1 MALSKYLPFVSNS
14 LPEIDLEEA
23 QLSPDRLR
31 ELSRTMRVA
40 TFALGYRGVNYY
52 YTGRSN
58 FEPAPYNFDRII
70 QAIDTDSYVKQA
82 IAKYKDL
89 FWKEGWQI
97 VGENPDAV
105 AYLYERIDYMEMTM
119 RRPFLDFL
127 IDLSDQLF
135 KFANVFIVKAR
146 ADLSSYFPKPLQ
158 SISGTDPVVGYYL
171 IPTEQA
177 RILRDKHNRPKA
189 YLQRTNPLT
198 YAPTNRDPKF
208 DAEKVIHLFFDR
220 KPGRA
225 FGTPFLANV
234 LDDVVALRQM
244 EEDIQNLVHRELFP
258 LYKYRIG
265 TADQPA
271 EPEEIDQ
278 AALEIENLRAEGGL
292 ILPFRHD
299 VEVIGSNK
307 AVLDAS
313 AYLDHF
319 KERVA
324 IGLGVAPHHIGMTLN
339 GGNRA
344 VTERLDTA
352 LYDKIKHYQK
362 QFADMVRVHIFNE
375 LLFEGGFDP
384 LVNPM
389 DDGTSD
395 RCYFKF
401 NEIDVDTQVKK
412 ETHIIQ
418 KYVNS
423 LITLE
428 EARIKLGEK
437 VEVDMENLFSAI
449 QGKVQVDVSSAQAET
464 QAKIQKQ
471 QMKDVMKDGDKQASA
486 PSGQVNLPSSR
497 RGVGNSIRPQN
508 QQGRRTSPNIK
519 RTDPTWINVVENLL
533 EEQYNV
539 IVSQDEVSDKQR
551 INITDEEII
560 TIMSED
566 NNVDND

>member
-1 MALSKYLPFVSNS
+1 MAISKYLPFSGGPESSTTAIEQLSATSINS
-14 LPEIDLEEA
+14 L
-23 QLSPDRLR
+23 SK
-31 ELSRTMRVA
+31 TMKVA
-40 TFALGYRGVNYY
+40 ALALGYQGTNYF

-58 FEPAPYNFDRII
+58 FEPSPYDFDRII
-70 QAIDTDSYVKQA
+70 QAVDTDSYVKQSVG
-82 IAKYKDL
+82 KYKDL

-97 VGENPDAV
+97 VGENPEAV
-105 AYLYERIDYMEMTM
+105 AYLYQRIDYMEMAM
-119 RRPFLDFL
+119 KRPFLDFI

-146 ADLSSYFPKPLQ
+146 ADLSEYFPTKLNP
-158 SISGTDPVVGYYL
+158 ISSTQPVVGYYL
-171 IPTEQA
+171 IPTEQT
-177 RILRDKHNRPKA
+177 RILRDKHNRPKS
-189 YLQRTNPLT
+189 YQQQTDPLT
-198 YAPTNRDPKF
+198 YAPTDRDPVWSA
-208 DAEKVIHLFFDR
+208 DRIIHLFFDR

-225 FGTPFLANV
+225 FGTPFLSNV

-278 AALEIENLRAEGGL
+278 AAAEIENLRAEGGL

-299 VEVIGSNK
+299 VDVIGANN
-307 AVLDAS
+307 AALDAS

-324 IGLGVAPHHIGMTLN
+324 IGLGVAPHHLGMSMG

-344 VTERLDTA
+344 MTERLDTA
-352 LYDKIKHYQK
+352 LYDKIKQYQK
-362 QFADMVRVHIFNE
+362 QFAEMVRVHILNE

-384 LVNPM
+384 LVNPITS
-389 DDGTSD
+389 DVSD

-412 ETHIIQ
+412 ETHIVQ

-423 LITLE
+423 LISLP
-428 EARIKLGEK
+428 EARIQLGIDAD
-437 VEVDMENLFSAI
+437 VDTEELFPSI
-449 QGKVQVDVSSAQAET
+449 QGKVQIEISKGQAEV
-464 QAKIQKQ
+464 QANAQK
-471 QMKDVMKDGDKQASA
+471 MKDVMADGDKQDSA
-486 PSGQVNLPSSR
+486 PKGQVNLPSSR
-497 RGVGNSIRPQN
+497 RGVGNSVRPQN

-519 RTDPTWINVVENLL
+519 RSDPSWLGLVENLL
-533 EEQYNV
+533 EEQYDV
-539 IVSQDEVSDKQR
+539 IIKDDVEST
-551 INITDEEII
+551 NEEN
-560 TIMSED
+560 TK
-566 NNVDND
+566 

>member
-1 MALSKYLPFVSNS
+1 MAISKYLPFSGGPQNQTTAVEQLTATSLNS
-14 LPEIDLEEA
+14 L
-23 QLSPDRLR
+23 SK
-31 ELSRTMRVA
+31 SMKVA
-40 TFALGYRGVNYY
+40 ALALGYQGTNYF

-58 FEPAPYNFDRII
+58 FEPSPYDFDRII
-70 QAIDTDSYVKQA
+70 QAVDTDSYVKQA
-82 IAKYKDL
+82 VSKYKEL

-97 VGENPDAV
+97 VGENPEAV
-105 AYLYERIDYMEMTM
+105 AYLYQRIDYMEMAM
-119 RRPFLDFL
+119 KRPFLDFL

-146 ADLSSYFPKPLQ
+146 ADLSEYFPTALTP
-158 SISGTDPVVGYYL
+158 ISSTQPVVGYYL
-171 IPTEQA
+171 IPTEQT
-177 RILRDKHNRPKA
+177 RILRDRHNRPKS
-189 YLQRTNPLT
+189 YQQQTDPLT
-198 YAPTNRDPKF
+198 YAPTDRDPVWSA
-208 DAEKVIHLFFDR
+208 DRVIHLFFDR

-225 FGTPFLANV
+225 FGTPFLSNV

-278 AALEIENLRAEGGL
+278 AAAEIENLRAEGGL

-299 VEVIGSNK
+299 VDVIGANN
-307 AVLDAS
+307 AALDAS

-324 IGLGVAPHHIGMTLN
+324 IGLGVAPHHLGMTMG

-344 VTERLDTA
+344 MTERLDTA
-352 LYDKIKHYQK
+352 LYDKVKQYQK
-362 QFADMVRVHIFNE
+362 QFAEFIRVHIFNE

-384 LVNPM
+384 LVNPIAA
-389 DDGTSD
+389 DTSD

-423 LITLE
+423 LITLP
-428 EARIKLGEK
+428 EARIQLGIDA
-437 VEVDMENLFSAI
+437 EVNTDELFPSI
-449 QGKVQVDVSSAQAET
+449 QGQVQIEISKGQAQVQAEI
-464 QAKIQKQ
+464 QAQ
-471 QMKDVMKDGDKQASA
+471 QPKDVTQDGDKQASA
-486 PSGQVNLPSSR
+486 PKGQVNLPSRR
-497 RGVGNSIRPQN
+497 RGVGNSVRPQN

-519 RTDPTWINVVENLL
+519 RADTAWLSLVENLL

-539 IVSQDEVSDKQR
+539 I
-551 INITDEEII
+551 ITDDIETVNEE
-560 TIMSED
+560 EQK
-566 NNVDND
+566 